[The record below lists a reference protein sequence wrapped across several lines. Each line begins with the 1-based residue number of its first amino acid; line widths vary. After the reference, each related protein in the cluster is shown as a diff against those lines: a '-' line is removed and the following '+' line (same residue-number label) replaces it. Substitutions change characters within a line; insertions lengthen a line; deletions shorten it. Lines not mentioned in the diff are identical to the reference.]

1 MTLDTAPGRL
11 AAAAAVLATIAAGV
25 GLFVDGFYRDVPFW
39 AQQARATD
47 VATLFLG
54 VPILLAGLWAAR
66 RGSSIGQSAVLAGLL
81 YLVYNYA
88 IYSFSVAVN
97 PLLAVYIATLALAVW
112 SIALALHSGAIARSV
127 GDRLPRRTTAGVLVG
142 VAVVFGLLWLSQIAS
157 AALTGVVPVDIERA
171 ALPTNPIYALDL
183 ALFLPLCVVAA
194 VGMYRRAPA
203 AAAFALPMLIWL
215 FLTSVGVVGAFVFA
229 AAAGDAFAVV
239 PGVLVSAIGVLTGG
253 LAVLGMVRGSR
264 ERSPHPPADARTL
277 ARWNAA
283 RANPKQAGQ

>member
-1 MTLDTAPGRL
+1 MTLKTVPGRL
-11 AAAAAVLATIAAGV
+11 ACAAAILAAIAAAV
-25 GLFVDGFYRDVPFW
+25 GLFVEGFYRDVPFW

-47 VATLFLG
+47 AATLLLG

-66 RGSSIGQSAVLAGLL
+66 RGSPIGQSAVLAGLL

-112 SIALALHSGAIARSV
+112 SLALTLHSGVIARSV
-127 GDRLPRRTTAGVLVG
+127 SDGLPRRTTAGVMIG
-142 VAVVFGLLWLSQIAS
+142 VAAVFGLLWLSQIAS

-183 ALFLPLCVVAA
+183 ALFLPLCIVAA
-194 VGMYRRAPA
+194 VGMHRRAPA

-215 FLTSVGVVGAFVFA
+215 FLTSVGVVGAFVLA
-229 AAAGDAFAVV
+229 SAAGDEFAVV
-239 PGVLVSAIGVLTGG
+239 PALLVSAIGVLTGG
-253 LAVLGMVRGSR
+253 LAVLGMVHGSGKR
-264 ERSPHPPADARTL
+264 LPYPPADLRTTL
-277 ARWNAA
+277 RSDATG
-283 RANPKQAGQ
+283 ANPQ